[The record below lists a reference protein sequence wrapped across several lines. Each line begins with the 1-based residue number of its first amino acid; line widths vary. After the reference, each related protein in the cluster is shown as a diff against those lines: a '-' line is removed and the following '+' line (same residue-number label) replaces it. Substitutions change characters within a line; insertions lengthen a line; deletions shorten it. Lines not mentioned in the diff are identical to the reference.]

1 MTGKRQNQNRK
12 YTDTVIYK
20 LMLRPKVLDMIS
32 YKLKLYKNL
41 ILKDIYT
48 GQYI

>member
-1 MTGKRQNQNRK
+1 MTGKRQNRNRK

-20 LMLRPKVLDMIS
+20 LMLRSKAPDMIS